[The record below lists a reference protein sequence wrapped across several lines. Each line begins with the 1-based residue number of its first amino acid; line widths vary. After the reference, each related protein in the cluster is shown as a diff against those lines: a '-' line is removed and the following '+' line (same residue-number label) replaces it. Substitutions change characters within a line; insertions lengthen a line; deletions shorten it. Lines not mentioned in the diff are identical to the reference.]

1 MYTQLIADDF
11 RTHFDLSPAYHV
23 DGLLA
28 CGTWDIESEDQK
40 VPLLKAALS
49 NALGAEISI
58 TRLPHRILGHGY
70 EFILNDGKRYW
81 FIPVMGTALM
91 SQYAHIASTLGSQIN
106 ILIGVAGGLAKGMKS
121 GDFIIPTSSR
131 GNESAQLYQREAS
144 DSRFFPNTTLV
155 EQFETLLSGQT
166 IWKGETQT
174 CEAMYAERP
183 EDISDWSSRGYL
195 GVEMETAMLFAL
207 SHHFAIPSAALL
219 YVADNLIE
227 EQTMYSEDFV
237 QAKESRKAIK
247 QLQYDVAVKVLLQ
260 NGAV

>member
-1 MYTQLIADDF
+1 MYTQLTSQDF
-11 RTHFDLSPAYHV
+11 RTHFNLDQNYQI

-28 CGTWDIESEDQK
+28 CGTWDIESEQQK
-40 VPLLKAALS
+40 VPLLKKALIS
-49 NALGAEISI
+49 ALGTEPQI

-70 EFILNDGKRYW
+70 EFIVDTKRYW
-81 FIPVMGTALM
+81 FIPVMGTAIM

-131 GNESAQLYQREAS
+131 GNESAQLYQRDATN
-144 DSRFFPNTTLV
+144 SRFFPNSALV
-155 EQFETLLSGQT
+155 EQFETLLSDQKV
-166 IWKGETQT
+166 WKGETQT
-174 CEAMYAERP
+174 CETMYAESS
-183 EDISDWSSRGYL
+183 EDIADWSAQGFL

-207 SHHFAIPSAALL
+207 SHYFSIPSAALL

-227 EQTMYSEDFV
+227 EQTMYSEDFI
-237 QAKESRKAIK
+237 QAKESRKLIK

-260 NGAV
+260 N